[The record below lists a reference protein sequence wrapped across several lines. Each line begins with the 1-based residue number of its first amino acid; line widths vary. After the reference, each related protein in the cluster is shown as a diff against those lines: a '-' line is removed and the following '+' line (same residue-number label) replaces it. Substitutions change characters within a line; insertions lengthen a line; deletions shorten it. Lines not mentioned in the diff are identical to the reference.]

1 MFSYIRIFSII
12 SLLIVVGA
20 AYSVGLYYR
29 HIASADM
36 VEMVRTN
43 SKRLSTAYTQTVWVK
58 HRNTISR
65 LSRLNVEKWKNY
77 REYQELRRDTVNFF
91 AQMKINEMRLYM
103 KDGAM
108 VLSVNPTLGNKVM
121 WIDKDNP
128 EFATAL
134 GGENAAAVLE
144 DTEYYLANGELKRGT
159 LISTYTPIYTQNYIR
174 ILADNPATYMDAIIR
189 IDYDVTSSWGKLI
202 DFQWI
207 ASLGIISIF
216 LFLIMLLIFFSR
228 RAESIIAKQHELN
241 LELTAAAAAA
251 ESENRDKSMFLAN
264 ISHELRTPLNAI
276 IGFSE
281 ILFTSLAQTLEAQ
294 YIEYLKDI
302 NSSGKHLLSLIND
315 ILEFSKAEAGKLEI
329 DLSEID
335 GIKMVKNSVR
345 LMIPR
350 AEEAQ
355 VTLLEDL
362 PKAHFI
368 LHTDAKKLKQV
379 LLNLLSNSVKFT
391 PPNGQVKI
399 TAWHDVVRNRAV
411 FVVTDTGIGI
421 APKDISKVMT
431 PFGQV
436 DSQLSRRYEGTGLGL
451 PLSKK
456 LVEILGGNFK
466 IESEEGK
473 GTTVTIDVPMSLNKE
488 DVRST

>member
-1 MFSYIRIFSII
+1 VFSYIRIFSII

-29 HIASADM
+29 HIASDDMLDM
-36 VEMVRTN
+36 VKTN
-43 SKRLSTAYTQTVWVK
+43 SQRLATAYTQSVWMK

-65 LSRLNVEKWKNY
+65 LSRLDVQKWKNY
-77 REYQELRRDTVNFF
+77 REYQDLRKDTVNFF
-91 AQMKINEMRLYM
+91 EQMKINEMRLYL
-103 KDGAM
+103 KNGAM
-108 VLSVNPTLGNKVM
+108 ILSVNPTIGDKVM
-121 WIDKDNP
+121 WIDKNDK
-128 EFATAL
+128 EFKSAL
-134 GGENAAAVLE
+134 KGESDAEVHEN
-144 DTEYYLANGELKRGT
+144 TEYYLANGEKKEGSV
-159 LISTYTPIYTQNYIR
+159 IHTYSPIYTQNYIR
-174 ILADNPATYMDAIIR
+174 ILADNPTTYMDAIIR
-189 IDYDVTSSWGKLI
+189 IDYDVTETWKKLSN
-202 DFQWI
+202 FQYI
-207 ASLGIISIF
+207 AMFGIISIF
-216 LFLIMLLIFFSR
+216 CLLITLLIFFSR
-228 RAESIIAKQHELN
+228 RAETIIAKQHELN
-241 LELTAAAAAA
+241 LELTAAAATA
-251 ESENRDKSMFLAN
+251 ETENRDKSMFLAN

-281 ILFTSLAQTLEAQ
+281 ILYTTLERTLDPNHV
-294 YIEYLKDI
+294 EYLKDI
-302 NSSGKHLLSLIND
+302 HGSGKHLLSLIND

-329 DLSEID
+329 DLAEID

-355 VTLLEDL
+355 VTLIEDL
-362 PKAHFI
+362 PKAHFV

-391 PPNGQVKI
+391 HPNGQVKI

-411 FVVTDTGIGI
+411 FVVSDTGIGI

-466 IESEEGK
+466 IESEVGK

-488 DVRST
+488 DVRSM